1 MGGRSMLHALP
12 SRRPLLVACAC
23 AVVTAA
29 GCTMCPSPYDY
40 SGPVPNGSAPQN
52 DFRARSNGI
61 LPLGA
66 AAKPF
71 PPVVKAAPQ
80 PTPAGEPKVE
90 KPLVAEAENDVL
102 RLSAETPVAEA
113 DTDEPGEAAGEV
125 EDAPAPAGDV
135 AADAAGQEG
144 VDETEPPPAAPVTIA
159 SDSTTDREPGAAS
172 EPRLQ
177 PVPVAAEPA
186 LRETPGWRTRR

>member
-1 MGGRSMLHALP
+1 MLHALP

-80 PTPAGEPKVE
+80 PTPAAEPKVE
-90 KPLVAEAENDVL
+90 KPLVAEAEDDVL
-102 RLSAETPVAEA
+102 RLSAEVPVAEA
-113 DTDEPGEAAGEV
+113 DTDHAAEAAGEV
-125 EDAPAPAGDV
+125 EDAPVPAGDV
-135 AADAAGQEG
+135 AADAVGQEV
-144 VDETEPPPAAPVTIA
+144 VDETEPPPAAPVAIT
-159 SDSTTDREPGAAS
+159 SDSTNDREPGAAT
-172 EPRLQ
+172 EPGLE
-177 PVPVAAEPA
+177 PVPVATEPA

>member
-1 MGGRSMLHALP
+1 MLHSASP
-12 SRRPLLVACAC
+12 CRRLLVACAC
-23 AVVTAA
+23 AAVTAA

-66 AAKPF
+66 APKPF

-80 PTPAGEPKVE
+80 PTPAGEPNVE
-90 KPLVAEAENDVL
+90 KPLVAEAEDSVL
-102 RLSAETPVAEA
+102 RLSAEEPVSEA
-113 DTDEPGEAAGEV
+113 DTDDATVAVGEGEQ
-125 EDAPAPAGDV
+125 ATAPAGDV
-135 AADAAGQEG
+135 VADAAGQAV
-144 VDETEPPPAAPVTIA
+144 VDEAEAPPAAPVTVA
-159 SDSTTDREPGAAS
+159 TDSATDRDPGPATEPGL
-172 EPRLQ
+172 E

-186 LRETPGWRTRR
+186 LRETPGWRSRR